1 MILPCTHIGPSV
13 YANRQ
18 PQLSCPVFGSSLCRQ
33 HFKGREAVLALEHVD
48 LVRTWVMTAGT
59 AVWLTLDI
67 LVIWFIT
74 SDCRTHGCFLT
85 TACWVL
91 LQFKTQ
97 FCMQHISCIRVRVC
111 VCLFIVNL

>member
-1 MILPCTHIGPSV
+1 MQIDSLNYRVRCLVPPYVDSILRH
-13 YANRQ
+13 A
-18 PQLSCPVFGSSLCRQ
+18 
-33 HFKGREAVLALEHVD
+33 AVLALEHVD